1 MTGIEIRPGQ
11 VFQATIAGIRKE
23 VFIPVK
29 VQVVKEDGGVFV
41 SPGRSRRV
49 ALVTTPQVLL
59 EGGVLTGR
67 LVIPPQ
73 IGGNI
78 DTRG

>member
-1 MTGIEIRPGQ
+1 MTEIDRIIPGQ
-11 VFQATIAGIRKE
+11 VFRATVVGTRKE
-23 VFIPVK
+23 VSIPVK
-29 VQVVKEDGGVFV
+29 VQVVTGDGVFV
-41 SPGRSRRV
+41 SPGNSRRV
-49 ALVTTPQVLL
+49 ALFTTPQVLL